1 MQVRI
6 TLNKPHKAQQEVVD
20 GRKRFTVLRN
30 GRRWGKTLLAVYFI
44 IKKLIDPKASN
55 IVGYWC
61 PVDKDLMKVWATLKW
76 ILKDLIVIKNEKY
89 KTLTLLNGAEL
100 NCWSMNEPDSGRGF
114 SYDLAVIDE
123 AAKAPK
129 LKEAWQQTIRA
140 TLADRKGEA
149 LIISTPKFGSYFN
162 KLEERYKEL
171 DNWAFFSMP
180 TSTNPYIDLDEIAD
194 AKKVLDPYIFDQE
207 FGAEIVNL
215 GNKPFMYCF
224 DKSKLVFKDVPFNP
238 KYPVYLSFDFN
249 VDPATCL
256 IAQIDPNFIH
266 ILDEI
271 RLMNSDTYEICEH
284 IRTSKYGNCHFIIT
298 GDASGMARSTVTRG
312 NINNYTII
320 LSELRCSEGQLK
332 LPSANPPISESRTL
346 CNAILSRHPNV
357 MIAESC
363 RYLIEDFQY
372 VQVKDDN
379 SIDKTTNAQRT
390 HLLDTFRYLMNSFK
404 PEFILYNR

>member
-1 MQVRI
+1 MPEVI
-6 TLNKPHKAQQEVVD
+6 VTLLEPHEAQREILR
-20 GRKRFTVLRN
+20 GAKRFNVIKN
-30 GRRWGKTLLAVYFI
+30 GVRWGKTVLATYLLAQTALKGY
-44 IKKLIDPKASN
+44 PAA
-55 IVGYWC
+55 YWC
-61 PVDKDLMKVWATLKW
+61 PTYKDLFEVWDGIKLVLRDVTQRKSEEFKQLR
-76 ILKDLIVIKNEKY
+76 LITGGKIDFWSMENPLSGSGRKY
-89 KTLTLLNGAEL
+89 K
-100 NCWSMNEPDSGRGF
+100 R
-114 SYDLAVIDE
+114 AVVDE
-123 AAKAPK
+123 CEKAPK
-129 LKEAWQQTIRA
+129 FKQAWEHTIRTRLTDYQGDA
-140 TLADRKGEA
+140 WFF
-149 LIISTPKFGSYFN
+149 STPKGAGTYFD
-162 KLEERYKEL
+162 KLSQNHLKF
-171 DNWAFFSMP
+171 DDWTSWQMP
-180 TSTNPYIDLDEIAD
+180 TSTNPYMSKSEIEAER
-194 AKKVLDPYIFDQE
+194 LQFDPLIFRQE
-207 FGAEIVNL
+207 YLGESIAL

-298 GDASGMARSTVTRG
+298 GDASGMARNTVTRG

-363 RYLIEDFQY
+363 RYFIEDCQY

-379 SIDKTTNAQRT
+379 SIDKTSNAQRT